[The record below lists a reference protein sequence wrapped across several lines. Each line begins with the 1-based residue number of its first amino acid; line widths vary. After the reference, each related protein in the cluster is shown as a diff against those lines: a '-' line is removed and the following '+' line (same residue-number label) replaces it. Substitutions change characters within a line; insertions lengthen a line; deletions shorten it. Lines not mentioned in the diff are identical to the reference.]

1 MKTKS
6 FFLLFLFL
14 FCFCSCEDKLKD
26 DLLNQ
31 GTNVSGDFD
40 IDRAVKDEPYRY
52 LGFLQNH
59 WCYLGLSS
67 ATTDESLVPARR
79 PDGDWY
85 DGAEWY
91 YLCSH
96 QWGSYEYI
104 SETTYS
110 ICERGVLACNKWI
123 ATVQA
128 YRNNLSEESYRKYLA
143 ELRVLRSY
151 YYYVLLDCFGQVYL
165 YSEDGE
171 SSQNKVCKSWEI
183 WKELVTCIEAELPY
197 LPWANVPSH
206 MHNYGRVT
214 KGMAYTL
221 LARLYLNAESLDVT
235 VATCGISSIQSK
247 EDFYTNCVQACDQII
262 NSRLYQ
268 IEGDYFGNFATCNEN
283 SMENI
288 FVRVNSSI
296 KDLLTWNR
304 AVNIMVLP
312 LLTMPQAFQTVW
324 NLYEEPWNGFCAT
337 TQFLS
342 LFYKKQDKRGPCNYD
357 LGTQDTEQWGWFVGP
372 VYDPKTGDLMK
383 DGNGDDVI
391 ITPNF
396 YTYDPDYYFSFG
408 IRYGTLTGT
417 DEQISILNET
427 FGTNFMRDEP
437 VPEGVSQQV
446 LDEYCET
453 LNRIYAH
460 YRITEGL
467 DFKNTTSYSGARSM
481 KYKVDQ
487 NGYGYF
493 DNDFVIFRYA
503 DVLYMKAEAILR
515 SGANIQGLL
524 ANADFRR
531 IRTRVNVPA
540 YTSLNLDELIDE
552 RGREFV
558 FENVRRRDLIRFGL
572 FTGNRYVWGI
582 KDQNTDEYKKWFPI
596 PRREVEIGTMIQ
608 NPGY

>member
-26 DLLNQ
+26 DLSNQ
-31 GTNVSGDFD
+31 GTNVSENFD
-40 IDRAVKDEPYRY
+40 IDRAVKDEPYRD

-59 WCYLGLSS
+59 WCDLGLSS
-67 ATTDESLVPARR
+67 ATTDESLVPTRR
-79 PDGDWY
+79 PDDDWYDNGDWY
-85 DGAEWY
+85 P
-91 YLCSH
+91 LCSH
-96 QWGSYEYI
+96 QWDASHYI
-104 SETTYS
+104 IETTYS
-110 ICERGVLACNKWI
+110 ICARGVLACNKLI
-123 ATVQA
+123 AIVQA
-128 YRNNLSEESYRKYLA
+128 YRDNLSEESYRKYLA

-165 YSEDGE
+165 YSEDAE

-183 WKELVTCIEAELPY
+183 WKELVSCIEAELPY
-197 LPWANVPSH
+197 LPWANVPSY

-214 KGMAYTL
+214 KGMAYAL

-235 VATCGISSIQSK
+235 VANCGISSIQSA
-247 EDFYTNCVQACDQII
+247 EDFYINCVQACDQII

-268 IEGDYFGNFATCNEN
+268 IEGDYFSNFAACNEN

-288 FVRVNSSI
+288 FVKANSSV
-296 KDLLTWNR
+296 KSLVTFNR
-304 AVNIMVLP
+304 ASNIMVLP
-312 LLTMPQAFQTVW
+312 LLTIPQAFQTVW

-342 LFYKKQDKRGPCNYD
+342 LFYNKQDKRGPCKYH
-357 LGTQDTEQWGWFVGP
+357 LGTRDTEQWGWFVGP

-396 YTYDPDYYFSFG
+396 YTYDPDYYFSFD
-408 IRYGTLTGT
+408 ISYGFLKGT
-417 DEQISILNET
+417 EKQISILNEN
-427 FGTNFMRDEP
+427 FGTNFAYREP
-437 VPEGVSQQV
+437 VPEGVTQQV
-446 LDEYCET
+446 LDEYSKM
-453 LNRIYAH
+453 LNEMYAH
-460 YRITEGL
+460 YSKTEGF
-467 DFKNTTSYSGARSM
+467 DFEKTTRYSGARSM
-481 KYKVDQ
+481 KYKVDK

-524 ANADFRR
+524 ANADFRS
-531 IRTRVNVPA
+531 IRTRVDMPA
-540 YTSLNLDELIDE
+540 YTSLNLDELINE

-582 KDQNTDEYKKWFPI
+582 KKEYTDEYKKWFPI
-596 PRREVEIGTMIQ
+596 PRREVEIGTMKQ